1 MGWDMFNLK
10 PLDEETLRDLREIS
24 ARRAAAQR
32 KEALDLFYTL
42 RKDLSDA
49 FSELEIVAL
58 KTAVRDLCR
67 PALNRA
73 PWFWIRQS

>member
-49 FSELEIVAL
+49 FSELEIVVL
-58 KTAVRDLCR
+58 KPPCETCAGQR
-67 PALNRA
+67 
-73 PWFWIRQS
+73 